1 MHGYSDRINHALTFA
16 AKHFVPRT
24 PSHTRLPML
33 ATPANVALILVRHG
47 ADETTVVAAV
57 LHHVLESTAPGQRA
71 EMEHRIGLR
80 FGPVALGVACDATA
94 TRLDPMGAPLPWR
107 VRKREVM
114 RLLATMEPRA
124 LDIRCADEIHECGT
138 AIALVER
145 LGVEYLEVHG
155 LAGHREVVAWYDDL
169 VAALGRRLDWPSHP
183 MREELRALAAEL
195 GMLGLRA

>member
-1 MHGYSDRINHALTFA
+1 MHGYNDRINHAFTFA
-16 AKHFVPRT
+16 AKHYAPRT

-57 LHHVLESTAPGQRA
+57 LHHVLEATPPERRG

-80 FGPVALGVACDATA
+80 FGPVVLGVATDASAPRT
-94 TRLDPMGAPLPWR
+94 DPQGALLPWR

-114 RLLATMEPRA
+114 RQLATMEPRA
-124 LDIRCADEIHECGT
+124 LDIRCADEIHECGS
-138 AIALVER
+138 AIALIER

-155 LAGHREVVAWYDDL
+155 LAGHREVCAWYDDL
-169 VAALGRRLDWPSHP
+169 AAALGRRLDWPSHP
-183 MREELRALAAEL
+183 MREELRTLAAEL
-195 GMLGLRA
+195 ATRGRRS